1 MKPGDLVMKVLGS
14 RARDEAG
21 LGLVIDVTYKSGAW
35 RTSLPQTMEHS
46 RGYKVQWSNDYGTF
60 WASEDK
66 LERVSEAR

>member
-14 RARDEAG
+14 PARDKAG
-21 LGLVIDVTYKSGAW
+21 LGLVIDVTYKSGPSCA
-35 RTSLPQTMEHS
+35 LPQTRKHS